1 MNDFIIWLDSELSI
15 RGWTDYKLAKTAGF
29 NHSVIS
35 RARMGV
41 IPRWEACAGIAK
53 AFELPVEIV
62 FRKAGLLPADSVS
75 EDDVLTAFYPWITRI
90 VALSPSSR
98 ERFLRQMDAVI
109 AYEKELEEDEV
120 QSEPGS

>member
-1 MNDFIIWLDSELSI
+1 MSDFITWLDSELSI

-41 IPRWEACAGIAK
+41 LPRWEACAGIAK
-53 AFELPVEIV
+53 AFELPVDFV
-62 FRKAGLLPADSVS
+62 FRKAGLLSADSGS
-75 EDDVLTAFYPWITRI
+75 EDEVLAAFYPWLTRI
-90 VALSPSSR
+90 GALSVASR

-109 AYEKELEEDEV
+109 AYEKEMEGEEDR
-120 QSEPGS
+120 SEIDS